1 MHPKFLSRSLL
12 FITLATSVGPTAYG
26 LYLWE
31 QGNCQDR
38 ILTRPSKVL

>member
-12 FITLATSVGPTAYG
+12 FITSATLVGPTAYG
-26 LYLWE
+26 LYRWE

-38 ILTRPSKVL
+38 IRTRPSKEL